1 MGISVSWW
9 RGQQPIHTGSTM
21 FQVSS
26 ILEQCL
32 STKTKVTC
40 QNSAILK
47 YFFKK
52 RPKKGRKD
60 VVAPI
65 ES

>member
-1 MGISVSWW
+1 MGLSVSWW
-9 RGQQPIHTGSTM
+9 WGQQPIHTGSTM

-47 YFFKK
+47 YF
-52 RPKKGRKD
+52 
-60 VVAPI
+60 
-65 ES
+65 

>member
-1 MGISVSWW
+1 MPQVGLSVSWW
-9 RGQQPIHTGSTM
+9 WGQQPIHTGSTM

-26 ILEQCL
+26 MLEQFL

-47 YFFKK
+47 YFEKK
-52 RPKKGRKD
+52 RPKK
-60 VVAPI
+60 P
-65 ES
+65 